1 MFFKP
6 ATGGNVLFDFLKL
19 NRNTKKSFFSIAFL
33 FCPCIFWKW
42 KLSPIFWIELDRQ
55 KYVAFQKLQKM
66 LNHTT
71 LLSHTVYVHTYLG
84 TGAPVKKKLCSS
96 WGEHFSIR
104 FKTRRDLAI
113 FYMFSHFFSPVG
125 EWGSKHLKT
134 TLRIKCT
141 QKSA

>member
-1 MFFKP
+1 MKP
-6 ATGGNVLFDFLKL
+6 ATGGNVFFDFLKL
-19 NRNTKKSFFSIAFL
+19 NRNTKKSFVCYCFFVLSLYFLKMKTFADFLNWTRSAEICRFSKIAKNAKSHHPTL
-33 FCPCIFWKW
+33 PYSVCTYIFRHC
-42 KLSPIFWIELDRQ
+42 S
-55 KYVAFQKLQKM
+55 
-66 LNHTT
+66 
-71 LLSHTVYVHTYLG
+71 S
-84 TGAPVKKKLCSS
+84 KKKLCSS

-104 FKTRRDLAI
+104 FKTRRDLDI